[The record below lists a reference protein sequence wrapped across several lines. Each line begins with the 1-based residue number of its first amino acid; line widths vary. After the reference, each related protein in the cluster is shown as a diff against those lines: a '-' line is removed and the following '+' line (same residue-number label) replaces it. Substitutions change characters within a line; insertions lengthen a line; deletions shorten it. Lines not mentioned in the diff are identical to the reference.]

1 MVFAYK
7 LTGLV
12 ILAFVCLTGSAFI
25 SLSGSALAANEF
37 MTVTGQT
44 SQPIGHYEFCERLPK
59 ECKIRNTNLHP
70 IKLDQSSWD
79 ILIDVNHSVNARIR
93 PATDMELYGREEY
106 WTYPV
111 DAGDCEDY
119 VLEKQRELREKG
131 FPLASLLITVVRK
144 PDGEGHAVLTVR
156 TDRGDFILDNL
167 RDDVNN
173 WKDTEYTYLKRQ
185 STQTPGR
192 WVSIEQRDDIVVSSV
207 SSDQ

>member
-59 ECKIRNTNLHP
+59 ECKIRNTNLQP

-131 FPLASLLITVVRK
+131 LPLASLLITVVRK

-207 SSDQ
+207 NSDQ

>member
-59 ECKIRNTNLHP
+59 ECKIRNTNLQP

-131 FPLASLLITVVRK
+131 FPLSSLLITVVRK

>member
-59 ECKIRNTNLHP
+59 ECKIRNTNLQP

-131 FPLASLLITVVRK
+131 FPLTSLLITVVRK

-167 RDDVNN
+167 RDDVYN

-207 SSDQ
+207 NSDQ

>member
-1 MVFAYK
+1 
-7 LTGLV
+7 
-12 ILAFVCLTGSAFI
+12 
-25 SLSGSALAANEF
+25 

-59 ECKIRNTNLHP
+59 ECKIRNTNLQP

-173 WKDTEYTYLKRQ
+173 WKDTEYTFLKRQ

>member
-12 ILAFVCLTGSAFI
+12 VLAFVCLTGSVFI

-59 ECKIRNTNLHP
+59 ECKIRNTNLQP

-131 FPLASLLITVVRK
+131 FPLSSLLITVVRK

-167 RDDVNN
+167 RDDVYN

-207 SSDQ
+207 NSDQ